1 MALKDILA
9 IDRETLLFAKEETT
23 FGVGVKPA
31 AADQVLVAGE
41 GRIRQA
47 RGYITDQQK
56 RNTLSMLS
64 RIAGRFEPGEATIP
78 VYIKPSGT
86 AGTKPEGAQ
95 IYKALFGR
103 EVVNASVDVRY
114 KLLRI
119 SDTRPS
125 DTLWFKQGHFVYMAW
140 GTVFNRMS
148 APIRAGNTDDA
159 VAQMTLDAFF
169 AELRWTGTDLANET
183 FTTPAQTD
191 LTVVDARKFTVGSYI
206 QKKDQ
211 STGAIDDNG
220 GAGFQVTAVDTGT
233 NILTITPGITNVNT
247 NDIIEPWLPTGTE
260 LGNPVHGRLGLA
272 TRGGV
277 NLPLLSSEVILDNKI
292 KMLNEEKNGLDFPNR
307 FLHGTARDVNINTDV
322 YFDANVSKFFHESKE
337 STRADVTIP
346 IGNVAGKQVKF
357 LLKNVEL
364 NPPDV
369 SGAEE
374 KVMRIEGVA
383 FASATFDDEL
393 EMVFD

>member
-9 IDRETLLFAKEETT
+9 IDRETLLFAKKETT
-23 FGVGVKPA
+23 FGVGVKPG
-31 AADQVLVAGE
+31 AADQVLIAGE

-47 RGYITDQQK
+47 RGYITDAQK

-95 IYKALFGR
+95 IYEGLFGR
-103 EVVNASVDVRY
+103 EVINAGVDVRY
-114 KLLRI
+114 KLLLI
-119 SDTRPS
+119 GGTRPS
-125 DTLWFKQGHFVYMAW
+125 LTLWFKQGHFVYMAW
-140 GTVFNRMS
+140 GTIFGRMS

-159 VAQMTLDAFF
+159 VAQMALTAFF

-183 FTTPAQTD
+183 ITTIQTD
-191 LTVVDARKFTVGSYI
+191 LTVVDARKFTVGSFI

-211 STGAIDDNG
+211 STGAINDNA
-220 GAGFQVTAVDTGT
+220 GAGFQVTAVNYTT
-233 NILTITPGITNVNT
+233 NVLTITPGITNTNP
-247 NDIIEPWLPTGTE
+247 NDIIQPWLPTGTE
-260 LGNPVHGRLGLA
+260 LGDPVHGRLGLA
-272 TRGGV
+272 TRGGI
-277 NLPLLSSEVILDNKI
+277 NLPLLSSEIILDNKI
-292 KMLNEEKNGLDFPNR
+292 KMLNEEKNALDFPNR
-307 FLHGTARDVNINTDV
+307 FIHATARDVNINTDV

-337 STRADVTIP
+337 STQADVTIP

-357 LLKNVEL
+357 VLKNVEL

-374 KVMRIEGVA
+374 KIMRLEGVA
-383 FASATFDDEL
+383 FASASFDDEL